1 MIIIVILLLII
12 IIITIIIVKT
22 IVLFLKTVFLK
33 GYYFIKVS
41 RKQKEAD
48 FLSSEYFI
56 IEIKVVPFKLFEKK

>member
-1 MIIIVILLLII
+1 M
-12 IIITIIIVKT
+12 
-22 IVLFLKTVFLK
+22 FLK

-56 IEIKVVPFKLFEKK
+56 IEIKVVPFKLFEKKEWLMQNL

>member
-1 MIIIVILLLII
+1 MIIIVILLLLII
-12 IIITIIIVKT
+12 IAILIVKT
-22 IVLFLKTVFLK
+22 IVLFLKTMFLK
-33 GYYFIKVS
+33 GFYFIKVS

>member
-1 MIIIVILLLII
+1 MIIIVILLLLII
-12 IIITIIIVKT
+12 IAILIVKT
-22 IVLFLKTVFLK
+22 IVLFLKTMFLK